1 MHSFLYSLDPGYALT
16 TLPDV
21 WAGLRLTLAVSAVG
35 IAGALLVGTGG
46 GAVRAAR
53 VPVVSQALGAYV
65 EAFRNT
71 PLLVQIFLLYFGLPQ
86 LHVTLSAFTVA
97 WLALILW
104 GGAYS
109 LESFRAGF
117 ESVEPGVLDAAR
129 ALGMGAWGTFTLV
142 VLPIGVRVA
151 LPSLTNSCISVLK
164 NSSYMVAIGFPELT
178 TTAVNIVAL
187 SFRIVEVFAMV
198 AAVYLLLVWSFSALA
213 AAVDRRL
220 GSRRRCDA

>member
-1 MHSFLYSLDPGYALT
+1 VHTFLYTLEPVYALR

-21 WAGLRLTLAVSAVG
+21 WAGLGLTLAVSAVG
-35 IAGALLVGTGG
+35 IAGALLVGTAG
-46 GAVRAAR
+46 GALRAAR
-53 VPVVSQALGAYV
+53 VPVMSQALGLYV

-71 PLLVQIFLLYFGLPQ
+71 PLLVQIFFLYFGLPQ

-97 WLALILW
+97 WLALVLW

-109 LESFRAGF
+109 LETFRAGF
-117 ESVEPGVLDAAR
+117 ESVDRGLLDAAR
-129 ALGMGAWGTFTLV
+129 ALGMGAWATFLFV

-178 TTAVNIVAL
+178 TTAVNIVSL
-187 SFRIVEVFAMV
+187 NFRVVEVFGTV
-198 AAVYLLLVWSFSALA
+198 AAVYLLLVWSLSALA
-213 AAVDRRL
+213 AAADRLL
-220 GSRRRCDA
+220 GLPQAA

>member
-1 MHSFLYSLDPGYALT
+1 MHSFLYSLDPGYVLT

-21 WAGLRLTLAVSAVG
+21 WAGLRLTLAVSAFG
-35 IAGALLVGTGG
+35 IAGSLLVGTGG

-53 VPVVSQALGAYV
+53 VPVVSQAFGAYV

-71 PLLVQIFLLYFGLPQ
+71 PLLVQNFLLYFGLPQ

-97 WLALILW
+97 WLALVLW

-117 ESVEPGVLDAAR
+117 ESVEPGVLDATR
-129 ALGMGAWGTFTLV
+129 ALGMGAWGTFTFV

-187 SFRIVEVFAMV
+187 SFRVVEVFATV

>member
-1 MHSFLYSLDPGYALT
+1 VHTFLHTLEPVYVLR

-35 IAGALLVGTGG
+35 IAGALLVGTAG
-46 GAVRAAR
+46 GALRAAR
-53 VPVVSQALGAYV
+53 VPVMSQALGLYV

-71 PLLVQIFLLYFGLPQ
+71 PLLVQIFFLYFGLPQ

-97 WLALILW
+97 WLALVLW

-109 LESFRAGF
+109 LETFRAGF
-117 ESVEPGVLDAAR
+117 ESVDRGLLDAAR
-129 ALGMGAWGTFTLV
+129 ALGMGAWATFLFV

-178 TTAVNIVAL
+178 TTAVNIVSL
-187 SFRIVEVFAMV
+187 NFRVVEVFGTV
-198 AAVYLLLVWSFSALA
+198 AAVYLLLVWSLSALA
-213 AAVDRRL
+213 AAADRLL
-220 GSRRRCDA
+220 GLPEAA

>member
-1 MHSFLYSLDPGYALT
+1 VHTFLYTLEPVYALR

-35 IAGALLVGTGG
+35 IAGALLVGTAG
-46 GAVRAAR
+46 GALRAAR
-53 VPVVSQALGAYV
+53 VPVMSQALGLYV

-71 PLLVQIFLLYFGLPQ
+71 PLLVQIFFLYFGLPQ

-97 WLALILW
+97 WLALVLW

-109 LESFRAGF
+109 LETFRAGF
-117 ESVEPGVLDAAR
+117 ESVDRGLLDAAR
-129 ALGMGAWGTFTLV
+129 ALGMGAWATFLFV

-178 TTAVNIVAL
+178 TTAVNIVSL
-187 SFRIVEVFAMV
+187 NFRVVEVFGTV
-198 AAVYLLLVWSFSALA
+198 AAVYLLLVWSLSALA
-213 AAVDRRL
+213 AAADRLL
-220 GSRRRCDA
+220 GLPEAA

>member
-1 MHSFLYSLDPGYALT
+1 VHTFLHTLEPVYVLR

-35 IAGALLVGTGG
+35 IAGALLVGTAG
-46 GAVRAAR
+46 GALRAAR
-53 VPVVSQALGAYV
+53 VPVMSQALGLYV

-71 PLLVQIFLLYFGLPQ
+71 PLLVQIFFLYFGLPQ

-97 WLALILW
+97 WLALVLW

-109 LESFRAGF
+109 LETFRAGF
-117 ESVEPGVLDAAR
+117 ESVDRGLLDAAR
-129 ALGMGAWGTFTLV
+129 ALGMGAWATFLFV

-178 TTAVNIVAL
+178 TTAVNIVSL
-187 SFRIVEVFAMV
+187 NFRVVEVFGTV
-198 AAVYLLLVWSFSALA
+198 AAAYLLLVWSLSALA
-213 AAVDRRL
+213 AAADRLL
-220 GSRRRCDA
+220 GLPQAA